1 MNIVT
6 DLFNK
11 TYLSDAIDD
20 RMKTRISFALFH
32 AYKMNSKIDADKS
45 SFKQFYSFGNA
56 EAICTRDGLMDETDD
71 LLAKLIH
78 KGYAEEYDPDFLY
91 DLKEEKTLEEIYK
104 KWYDA
109 SRLSDKLSNKA
120 QSKHIAMKLK
130 ALGLK
135 YEVSEK
141 SPKEL
146 LEQNRNMLDQKLK
159 RDRDAL
165 GLSDTFLQEYSKQ
178 LPKLWGDKGDIEINH
193 FPKTYTTMFEKLI
206 RAEHN
211 RWNAFHYLN
220 GWTFN
225 EVKSKPKK
233 QHDCLKPLDEFNKP
247 ELQLTVI
254 YDIYSIL
261 YIPNYLANAGF
272 EIQKKN

>member
-1 MNIVT
+1 
-6 DLFNK
+6 
-11 TYLSDAIDD
+11 
-20 RMKTRISFALFH
+20 MKTRISFALFH
-32 AYKMNSKIDADKS
+32 AYKMSSKIDADKS
-45 SFKQFYSFGNA
+45 SFKQFYSFGDVK
-56 EAICTRDGLMDETDD
+56 AICTRDGLMDEKDD

-91 DLKEEKTLEEIYK
+91 DLKDEKTFEGIDK

-109 SRLSDKLSNKA
+109 SKLSDKLSSKA
-120 QSKHIAMKLK
+120 QSKHISMKLK
-130 ALGLK
+130 ALGLRYK
-135 YEVSEK
+135 KSEK
-141 SPKEL
+141 SPQEL
-146 LEQNRNMLDQKLK
+146 LEQNRNLLDRKLK
-159 RDRDAL
+159 DDRDIL
-165 GLSDTFLQEYSKQ
+165 GLDNDFLQKYSKQ
-178 LPKLWGDKGDIEINH
+178 LPKLWEDKNSIEIKY
-193 FPKTYTTMFEKLI
+193 FPKEYTSMFEKLI

-233 QHDCLKPLDEFNKP
+233 QHDCLKPLAEFNKH

-254 YDIYSIL
+254 YDIYAIL

-272 EIQKKN
+272 KIIKLEGESHE